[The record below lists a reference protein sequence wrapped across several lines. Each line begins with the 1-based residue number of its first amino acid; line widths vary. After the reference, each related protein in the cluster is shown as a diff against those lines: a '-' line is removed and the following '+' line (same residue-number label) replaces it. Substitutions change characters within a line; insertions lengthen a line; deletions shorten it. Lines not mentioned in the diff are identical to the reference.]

1 MENIKLGRT
10 GAGWVAQVA
19 PEISRLRLASKWL
32 RILVIFSFALGAQEP
47 KEPPVEFVCPMD
59 PDVRS
64 KAPGKCSRCGMKLE
78 AGIPDGIAYQVRIA
92 ATPKAIR
99 AGVAVDLSFE
109 AIDPKNKARAGKFE
123 LVHDRLFHLFL
134 VSEDLQYF
142 AHEHPEID
150 SAGLFHFRTTLPKP
164 GYYRV
169 LSDFYPSGATPQM
182 IASSLFVG
190 GEFKTAEALK
200 VDLSAQKSSYLDVEL
215 AMDPAQP
222 IAGKKTML
230 FFRLRPGTGLEQYL
244 GAWGHMLAASEDLV
258 DTIHTH
264 PAFGDEP
271 PLDARGSKRV
281 QFNLVFPRESIYRV
295 WVQFQRDGKVN
306 TVAFNIPVKELR

>member
-1 MENIKLGRT
+1 MT
-10 GAGWVAQVA
+10 
-19 PEISRLRLASKWL
+19 KWL
-32 RILVIFSFALGAQEP
+32 GILALCSLGIHAQEP

-64 KAPGKCSRCGMKLE
+64 KAPGKCTRCGMKLE
-78 AGIPDGIAYQVRIA
+78 AGIPDGIAYRVRV
-92 ATPKAIR
+92 TSVPKAIR
-99 AGVAVDLSFE
+99 PGVAVDLSFE
-109 AIDPKNKARAGKFE
+109 AIDPRKRVRAEKFE
-123 LVHDRLFHLFL
+123 LVHERLFHLFL
-134 VSEDLQYF
+134 VSEDLGFF

-150 SAGLFHFRTTLPKP
+150 SAGLFHLRTTLAKP

-169 LSDFYPSGATPQM
+169 LCDFYPSGATPQM

-190 GEFKTAEALK
+190 GDFKTSKPLNP
-200 VDLSAQKSSYLDVEL
+200 DLSIQKGLNLEVEL
-215 AMDPAQP
+215 ATDPAQP

-230 FFRLRPGTGLEQYL
+230 FFRLKPGKGLEQYL
-244 GAWGHMLAASEDLV
+244 GAWGHMLAASQDLV
-258 DTIHTH
+258 DAIHTH

-271 PLDARGSKRV
+271 PLDASDSKRV
-281 QFNLVFPRESIYRV
+281 QFNMIFPRESIYRV

>member
-1 MENIKLGRT
+1 MT
-10 GAGWVAQVA
+10 
-19 PEISRLRLASKWL
+19 KWL
-32 RILVIFSFALGAQEP
+32 GILALCSLGIHAQEP

-78 AGIPDGIAYQVRIA
+78 AGIPDGIAYRVGIA
-92 ATPKAIR
+92 ADPKAIR
-99 AGVAVDLSFE
+99 PGVAVDLSFE
-109 AIDPKNKARAGKFE
+109 ANDPKKNARAEKFE

-142 AHEHPEID
+142 AHEHPQID
-150 SAGLFHFRTTLPKP
+150 SASLFHFRTTFPKP

-190 GEFKTAEALK
+190 GDFKTPEPLK
-200 VDLSAQKSSYLDVEL
+200 ADLSTQKGSNLDVEL

-230 FFRLRPGTGLEQYL
+230 FFRVRPGNGLEQYL

-264 PAFGDEP
+264 PAFGGEP
-271 PLDARGSKRV
+271 PLDAGDSKRI
-281 QFNLVFPRESIYRV
+281 QFNLIFPRESIYRV
-295 WVQFQRDGKVN
+295 WVQFQRDGIVN